1 MATAWALHAVIISN
15 QICWRLPISTLVLF
29 HSFPHTAVRRFFRR
43 CFHLTVKVPPWPTGL
58 SMLGVDLLPSIVCV
72 PCSLYASYV
81 AYFHVLRCAKHLLTT
96 GPLHTLYPQSRT
108 ALPLL
113 LHLLNAFLFLY
124 FSVGFPSGKCSLS
137 SLSRFF
143 PPFISHVGTWAFP
156 IGICFLL
163 DYTLQESRNY
173 ACFCTW
179 YKLCSQ

>member
-1 MATAWALHAVIISN
+1 MATTWALHVVIISN
-15 QICWRLPISTLVLF
+15 QICWSCLLNSSPYLLSSCSIPFPTQLSDVSSEDVFISQWKCYPGLQDSACLVLTCSRA
-29 HSFPHTAVRRFFRR
+29 SFVFLAL
-43 CFHLTVKVPPWPTGL
+43 CMLAMWP
-58 SMLGVDLLPSIVCV
+58 
-72 PCSLYASYV
+72 
-81 AYFHVLRCAKHLLTT
+81 KHLLTT

-108 ALPLL
+108 ALPLP

-143 PPFISHVGTWAFP
+143 PPLISHVGAWAFP

-163 DYTLQESRNY
+163 DYKLQESRNY